1 MPASTVFCALRPLVN
16 RYIALADHI
25 IRTNP
30 ASLLSLI
37 GRLIRSRFRSWEWGC
52 KRKRLCGIFRMLAL
66 HAVPT
71 SCPNTSAISQLPQPL
86 AARRISAACWSG
98 REERIGSQHALTGYY
113 LEDGHLSA
121 VAVVPET
128 AFANFATSAAEVWI
142 RSAGSRKRGEPSVF
156 VPLAGSLQKAEAQW
170 GNSSTAAS
178 ATVTIGSGRMNRHS
192 NAGIR
197 ATAHI

>member
-71 SCPNTSAISQLPQPL
+71 SCPNTYAISQLPQPL
-86 AARRISAACWSG
+86 AARRISAACWSS
-98 REERIGSQHALTGYY
+98 REERIGSQPVITSRTGIFLRSRSYPRR
-113 LEDGHLSA
+113 LSPISLPVPPKCGFDPLDRGSA
-121 VAVVPET
+121 VNQRYSCRWRDRWRRRRRNAET
-128 AFANFATSAAEVWI
+128 A
-142 RSAGSRKRGEPSVF
+142 
-156 VPLAGSLQKAEAQW
+156 AQPP
-170 GNSSTAAS
+170 
-178 ATVTIGSGRMNRHS
+178 VQL
-192 NAGIR
+192 
-197 ATAHI
+197 

>member
-1 MPASTVFCALRPLVN
+1 VRNFPHARFACCAYIVPQHLRNLTIAPAVGGTKDFSGVLERS
-16 RYIALADHI
+16 R
-25 IRTNP
+25 RTN
-30 ASLLSLI
+30 
-37 GRLIRSRFRSWEWGC
+37 WE
-52 KRKRLCGIFRMLAL
+52 R
-66 HAVPT
+66 
-71 SCPNTSAISQLPQPL
+71 
-86 AARRISAACWSG
+86 
-98 REERIGSQHALTGYY
+98 TGYY

-128 AFANFATSAAEVWI
+128 AFANFATSAAEAWI
-142 RSAGSRKRGEPSVF
+142 RSSGSRKRGEPSVF
-156 VPLAGSLQKAEAQW
+156 VPLAGSLEKAEAQC